1 MILNLDHLVL
11 DLLTHNR
18 VCDICCGDVVLGK
31 GKRVGKGR
39 YKSNERAISLAADQ
53 MILRTN
59 ELRVG
64 AMYGGVIVVKE

>member
-1 MILNLDHLVL
+1 
-11 DLLTHNR
+11 
-18 VCDICCGDVVLGK
+18 VLGK